1 MRESFETLSG
11 LLSVKFRQ
19 VEDLKDGLRDML
31 VFQKYF
37 YPIKVQGMITEN
49 MRQFKTATDDTTF
62 TTY

>member
-1 MRESFETLSG
+1 LAFSLDRKLEVTAMRDSFETLSG

-19 VEDLKDGLRDML
+19 VEDVKDGLRDML

-49 MRQFKTATDDTTF
+49 MR
-62 TTY
+62 

>member
-1 MRESFETLSG
+1 MAFSLDRKLEVTAMRDSFETLSG

-19 VEDLKDGLRDML
+19 VEDVKDGLRDML

-49 MRQFKTATDDTTF
+49 MR
-62 TTY
+62 